1 MGKKG
6 NSVALLLSAVFGI
19 RWHVDYRMVFWSK
32 TFYTFQYQPLSEKII
47 SEIIRLWHSSF
58 FSKFSKFHAHF
69 RNGIWNLEKVF
80 RFSDNSVWSGG
91 RIFCI
96 LRQEYLSSA
105 VNVLANSLK
114 IYDQSKG
121 VFFLLNLPGIHGKKR
136 IMVMPCY
143 FQRCFEPLNPL
154 ITEWCSEARLS
165 RRFSS
170 NLFRKQ

>member
-1 MGKKG
+1 MPCDFQRCLE
-6 NSVALLLSAVFGI
+6 SV
-19 RWHVDYRMVFWSK
+19 K
-32 TFYTFQYQPLSEKII
+32 TLITEWCSEARPSRRFSTNLFHKKII

-69 RNGIWNLEKVF
+69 RNGIKNLEKVF
-80 RFSDNSVWSGG
+80 RFSDNSVWSCG

-96 LRQEYLSSA
+96 MRQEYLSSA
-105 VNVLANSLK
+105 INVLANSLK

-143 FQRCFEPLNPL
+143 FQRCLEPLNTL
-154 ITEWCSEARLS
+154 IT
-165 RRFSS
+165 
-170 NLFRKQ
+170 